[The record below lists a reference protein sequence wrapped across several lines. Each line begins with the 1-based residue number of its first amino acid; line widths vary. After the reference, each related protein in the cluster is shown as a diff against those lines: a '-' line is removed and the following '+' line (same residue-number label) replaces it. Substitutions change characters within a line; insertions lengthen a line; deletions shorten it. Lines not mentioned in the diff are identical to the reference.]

1 MDGVRDN
8 NIQGVGSSPD
18 GLIKASITGGGK
30 LSILPQSDWP
40 AHVTDVNLWKTV
52 LSSEE
57 IREASRSCVGKQGN
71 LKKWHDFW
79 PVFKDRVTNRKTPS
93 MCKIPDNKN
102 KATEGLKLKKRATK
116 E

>member
-8 NIQGVGSSPD
+8 DIQGGGSSPD
-18 GLIKASITGGGK
+18 GLIKASIIGGGK

-40 AHVTDVNLWKTV
+40 AHVTDVNLWKTI

-57 IREASRSCVGKQGN
+57 IREASRSCASKKGN

-79 PVFKDRVTNRKTPS
+79 PLFEGREGNRETPS
-93 MCKIPDNKN
+93 SCKIPV
-102 KATEGLKLKKRATK
+102 
-116 E
+116 